1 MYEHRIKHLEEAHRS
16 LDKQVETLE
25 RTGVFGDERLS
36 NLKKERLRIK
46 DEIAILKR
54 KQWEHDHETIHYD
67 DDER

>member
-1 MYEHRIKHLEEAHRS
+1 MYEHRIKHLEEMHRV

-25 RTGVFGDERLS
+25 RTGVFGDERIQ

-46 DEIAILKR
+46 DEIAIMKR
-54 KQWEHDHETIHYD
+54 KQWEHDHETIDY